1 MSKRRKF
8 GIKPYKNTSVCAEKE
23 KNMKKKLTILLSLI
37 CVVALTCAIGACGGG
52 NNNNSNPQPTT
63 YTVTFAGDGVST
75 PSQKVKDGETA
86 TEPRSPER
94 EGYTF
99 DYWYLDDE
107 NTVYDFGTPVKSDI
121 TLTAHWTQNVSPVDR
136 SQISGEGTKEN
147 PYLIQCAEHLNLLA
161 KAVNAGEEK
170 YKEAKIVLDRDVDL
184 GGYGYTPIGTE
195 DNPFKGYFDG
205 QGHKIKNLT
214 LNPTLRSEGIKAYGL
229 FGVTNQAEIK
239 NLTLEN
245 VSIDFQSYKDGS
257 TAGAYIGGLV
267 GKLGLSNVTAVTV
280 SGSVSSFTL
289 ASNSMYIGGLAGIVY
304 NQNTTAYISY
314 IQNCLVDV
322 NMSIDEED
330 GEKGDLSNAAVG
342 GIAGMV
348 FNYNC
353 SVAII
358 NNAVYGN
365 VYGGTYTGG
374 IVGYLDDTATIMD
387 CLSAADVEATATD
400 GAYAGGIAGVCS
412 GDAAVI
418 DCISTG
424 NVKAPASTDTN
435 NKSIA
440 GGILGKKVYD
450 DYEIYY
456 TAGTL
461 VSNNY
466 YCGNLTADKTDAD
479 GNSSYGAN
487 YFNDL
492 AHIFDKVNWNEDC
505 WEKTDRIAPNATT
518 AAQAK
523 ASYKLTLKNAN
534 QQDVVI
540 EKETDGRASY
550 GLINTLEDPE
560 NGNNGL
566 FWAWQTS
573 LDGDSQYRYYVPV
586 IKDMTL
592 YAKWQDVSEITGAY
606 KGTITLY
613 ATNDAGS
620 LILESD
626 GTLKMVNTS
635 VITGTYKYNGT
646 YIRLYIN
653 NNIGETSGTVA
664 NGKITFM
671 VDAGMSGTVTYEFTA
686 YNPAIIGEYINER
699 GDLLTFA
706 GEDKV
711 SFESERYNNG
721 GYFDGKYKIEE
732 NGSIALTFSKFSYYS
747 SMKET
752 LGENDKIMLSY
763 VLNGESK
770 TETFTKLGSV
780 DYSDKGFVGEYSYVY
795 LGSSESYNQMRFKFL
810 NDGTAIMISPFSE
823 TVGRYYYIESTGIL
837 KVIIEGYVS
846 NFTYDKD
853 EEIVYGNFI
862 RGMGTSYRPVVMTRY
877 SRGAQ
882 SGYTNYVFSI
892 SGEKANPELFIFTV
906 PDGGYYIYKN
916 GIFLKG
922 ATVEGN
928 VADGE
933 SFVFEGQKYRILTY
947 TICTVGNEEGDYTYG
962 DVQISLDGLSTATVK
977 DSANDKYYYVTY
989 KNSKNLVVILYEN
1002 DEIVAFDYV
1011 AAKTNGGTITKLT
1024 PEDNYQGVWYQAYNG
1039 NDYYHKFVVDGFGHA
1054 TIFSTKDDGTYALNW
1069 GGTWGTYEVTQFGIT
1084 VAFNASHQGVEFT
1097 FYYDMNLAYTED
1109 YSMDG
1114 TYSAFTKRGYTGSKL
1129 PPEFPESY
1137 VGSYVSGSG
1146 ENQLVLNI
1154 KKDLTGSYKGTP
1166 VANVKYDGENKLYFK
1181 CNNIDYAFT
1190 LTNGGGTLSSVEGQ
1204 FEFTLAG
1211 AITEVIPAAIC
1222 GRWTGVFSGM
1232 GTTDKDKRGFIIE
1245 SNGTIKYI
1253 VSVNK
1258 DSLSPTSNVSY
1269 DATTLTI
1276 TFTTAGGDGDVI
1288 WTLVYNAEKQT
1299 ITVDG
1304 RDEENRSWTATL
1316 TKE

>member
-1 MSKRRKF
+1 
-8 GIKPYKNTSVCAEKE
+8 
-23 KNMKKKLTILLSLI
+23 MKKKLAILLSLI
-37 CVVALTCAIGACGGG
+37 CVVAFTCAIGACGGG
-52 NNNNSNPQPTT
+52 NNNNNPEPAT
-63 YTVTFAGDGVST
+63 YTVTFAGEGVST

-94 EGYTF
+94 DGYTF
-99 DYWYLDDE
+99 DYWYLNDE
-107 NTVYDFGTPVKSDI
+107 NTGYDFSTPVKSNI
-121 TLTAHWTQNVSPVDR
+121 TLTAHWTQNASPIDR
-136 SQISGEGTKEN
+136 SQISGEGSKEN
-147 PYLIQCAEHLNLLA
+147 PYLVQCAEHLNLLA

-170 YKEAKIVLDRDVDL
+170 YKDAKIVLDRDIDL
-184 GGYGYTPIGTE
+184 AGYSYTPIGTE
-195 DNPFKGYFDG
+195 DNPFTGYFDG
-205 QGHKIKNLT
+205 QGYKIKNLT
-214 LNPTLRSEGIKAYGL
+214 LNPTLRSDGIKSYGL
-229 FGVTNQAEIK
+229 FGVTSQAEIR

-280 SGSVSSFTL
+280 SGSISSFTL

-322 NMSIDEED
+322 NMSIDEEE

-353 SVAII
+353 SVAMI

-387 CLSAADVEATATD
+387 CLSAANVEATATD
-400 GAYAGGIAGVCS
+400 GAYAGGIAGYVYGNS
-412 GDAAVI
+412 AVI

-424 NVKAPASTDTN
+424 NVKAPASTDAEK
-435 NKSIA
+435 KSIA
-440 GGILGKKVYD
+440 GGIVGKMSYD

-456 TAGTL
+456 EAGTL

-466 YCGNLTADKTDAD
+466 YCGNLTADKTNTE

-492 AHIFDKVNWNEDC
+492 THIFDKVNWNEDC
-505 WEKTDRIAPNATT
+505 WAKADRIAPNATT

-523 ASYKLTLKNAN
+523 ASYKLTLKSAN
-534 QQDVVI
+534 QNDVVI
-540 EKETDGRASY
+540 EKATDGRAAY
-550 GLINTLEDPE
+550 GLIGVLEDPE
-560 NGNNGL
+560 KSNNGL
-566 FWAWQTS
+566 FWAWQTEEN
-573 LDGDSQYRYYVPV
+573 GDSQYRHYVPV
-586 IKDMTL
+586 VKDMTL
-592 YAKWQDVSEITGAY
+592 YARWQDVSEIVGAY
-606 KGTITLY
+606 KGKSKLHATL
-613 ATNDAGS
+613 DAGS
-620 LILESD
+620 LILEND
-626 GTLKMVNTS
+626 GTLKWVNTS
-635 VITGTYKYNGT
+635 CITGTYKYDGT
-646 YIRLYIN
+646 HIILNVN
-653 NNIGETSGTVA
+653 NNIGETSGTA
-664 NGKITFM
+664 ENGKITFM

-686 YNPAIIGEYINER
+686 YNPTIIGEYINER

-721 GYFDGKYKIEE
+721 GYFDGNYTIGEDGGLTLTFPTFTYYTSTKVTIGE
-732 NGSIALTFSKFSYYS
+732 NGTIT
-747 SMKET
+747 
-752 LGENDKIMLSY
+752 LSY

-780 DYSDKGFVGEYSYVY
+780 DYGDKGFVGEYSYVY
-795 LGSSESYNQMRFKFL
+795 LSSSESYSQMRFKFL
-810 NDGTAIMISPFSE
+810 SDGTAIMISPFTE
-823 TVGRYYYIESTGIL
+823 TVGRYYYIESTGVL

-846 NFTYDKD
+846 NFYYDAD
-853 EEIVYGNFI
+853 EEIVYGNFV
-862 RGMGTSYRPVVMTRY
+862 RGGGNTFRPVVMTRF

-882 SGYTNYVFSI
+882 LGYTNYVFSI
-892 SGEKANPELFIFTV
+892 SGEKADPELFIFTV
-906 PDGGYYIYKN
+906 PDGGYYVYKN

-928 VADGE
+928 IGDGE

-947 TICTVGNEEGDYTYG
+947 SICTVGNEEGEYSYNDS
-962 DVQISLDGLSTATVK
+962 QISLDGLSTATVK
-977 DSANDKYYYVTY
+977 DGSGKYYYVTY
-989 KNSKNLVVILYEN
+989 KNSDNLVVILYEN

-1011 AAKTNGGTITKLT
+1011 AAKANGGKVVKLAAQ
-1024 PEDNYQGVWYQAYNG
+1024 DNYQGVWYQAYNG
-1039 NDYYHKFVVDGFGHA
+1039 NDYYHKFVVDGFGNA
-1054 TIFSTKDDGTYALNW
+1054 TIFYTREDGTYALNW
-1069 GGTWGTYEVTQFGIT
+1069 GGTWGTYEVTQFGIK
-1084 VAFNASHQGVEFT
+1084 VAFNSSHEGIEFT
-1097 FYYDMNLAYTED
+1097 FYYNNNLAYTED

-1114 TYSAFTKRGYTGSKL
+1114 TYSAFIKRGYTGNKL
-1129 PPEFPESY
+1129 PPEFPESC

-1146 ENQLVLNI
+1146 ETQLVLNI

-1166 VANVKYDGENKLYFK
+1166 LANVKYDGESKLYFK
-1181 CNNIDYAFT
+1181 CNGTEYAFT
-1190 LTNGGGTLSSVEGQ
+1190 LTNGGGTLNSVEGQ

-1222 GRWTGVFSGM
+1222 GRWTGVFTGM

-1245 SNGTIKYI
+1245 SSGIVKYLI
-1253 VSVNK
+1253 SVNNE
-1258 DSLSPTSNVSY
+1258 SVSPTSNVSY
-1269 DATTLTI
+1269 DAATLTI
-1276 TFTTAGGDGDVI
+1276 TFTTAGGDGDVT
-1288 WTLVYNAEKQT
+1288 WTLVYDAEKQT